1 MAYDPITGQPIAGP
15 PVANLQAPAIPLS
28 SKPDYLAYA
37 VYLEERGWS
46 REQLTIDELNTNIV
60 TLTALA
66 AGTTGI
72 VIAATA
78 AAGEK
83 ITMMGT
89 QQVSRGADA
98 RTAHSLRI
106 RMAGTN
112 DAEIPLYTKL
122 RITKEK
128 TSEATVQLA
137 RMFYVDANLTVQT
150 GTNPR
155 NKTDNENYRW
165 KQGVELNGQQTL
177 RIRAVNTET
186 GNFPITTA
194 NTKLAMEMDLWTH
207 EE

>member
-1 MAYDPITGQPIAGP
+1 MAYDPITGQPIAS
-15 PVANLQAPAIPLS
+15 LQGNEIPLS
-28 SKPDYLAYA
+28 AKPDYLSY
-37 VYLEERGWS
+37 VNYLEARGWS
-46 REQLTIDELNTNIV
+46 REQLTVDELNTNIV

-66 AGTTGI
+66 AATTGI

-89 QQVSRGADA
+89 QQVGRGADA

-122 RITKEK
+122 RMTKEK

-137 RMFYVDANLTVQT
+137 RVFYVDVNLTVQT
-150 GTNPR
+150 GANPR
-155 NKTDNENYRW
+155 NKTDGENYRW

-177 RIRAVNTET
+177 RIRAVNTEA

-194 NTKLAMEMDLWTH
+194 NTKIAMEMDLWTR

>member
-1 MAYDPITGQPIAGP
+1 MYDPRTGQ
-15 PVANLQAPAIPLS
+15 PVANLQPPGIQLS
-28 SKPDYLAYA
+28 GKPDYLSY
-37 VYLEERGWS
+37 VEYLEARGWA
-46 REQLTIDELNTNIV
+46 REQLTVDELNTNIV

-66 AGTTGI
+66 AATTGI
-72 VIAATA
+72 VVAATA
-78 AAGEK
+78 TAGEK

-137 RMFYVDANLTVQT
+137 RIFYVDANLTVQT

-155 NKTDNENYRW
+155 NKTDSEYYRW

-194 NTKLAMEMDLWTH
+194 NTKIAMEMDLWTR